1 MGQKYYA
8 LFAEKTLLKNLE
20 LLFAQTVETHRAQ
33 NNFYFQKTREM
44 NPKEAKERLFSLL
57 ANRGIYS
64 PYTKSKTDDNFN
76 SLFLPLDFSIQDT
89 WRIKRNFIFK
99 DIFLAH
105 DTNGNKSGWV
115 VLGDWE
121 VQNTQ

>member
-1 MGQKYYA
+1 MGQKCYA
-8 LFAEKTLLKNLE
+8 PCVGRTLLKNLE
-20 LLFAQTVETHRAQ
+20 LLFAQIVETRLAQ
-33 NNFYFQKTREM
+33 NNFFFQKTKNM
-44 NPKEAKERLFSLL
+44 NPKEAKERLFALL
-57 ANRGIYS
+57 SNRGIYS

-121 VQNTQ
+121 VQNS

>member
-1 MGQKYYA
+1 MTA
-8 LFAEKTLLKNLE
+8 
-20 LLFAQTVETHRAQ
+20 
-33 NNFYFQKTREM
+33 
-44 NPKEAKERLFSLL
+44 KEAKERLFSLL

-64 PYTKSKTDDNFN
+64 PYTKGKTDDNFN
-76 SLFLPLDFSIQDT
+76 SLFLPLNFSIQDT

-121 VQNTQ
+121 VENTK

>member
-1 MGQKYYA
+1 MDQKYYA

-20 LLFAQTVETHRAQ
+20 LLFAQIVETRLVQ
-33 NNFYFQKTREM
+33 NNFFFQKTKNM
-44 NPKEAKERLFSLL
+44 TPQEAKERLFSLL
-57 ANRGIYS
+57 SNRGIYS
-64 PYTKSKTDDNFN
+64 LYIKGKTDDNFN
-76 SLFLPLDFSIQDT
+76 SLFLPLDFSVQDT
-89 WRIKRNFIFK
+89 WRIKRNFVFK